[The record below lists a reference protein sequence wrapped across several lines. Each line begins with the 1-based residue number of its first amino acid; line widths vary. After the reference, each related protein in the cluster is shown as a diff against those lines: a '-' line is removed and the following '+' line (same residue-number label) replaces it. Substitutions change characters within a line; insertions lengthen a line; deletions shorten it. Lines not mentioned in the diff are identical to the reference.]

1 MRGLQLD
8 RTRAAKVRTIRACLM
23 FAAYVCLIAAALCAN
38 GAVTEKSTPEMS
50 SKKMENERRKQTKRV
65 YSLLDHSLRICMF
78 AFLSAVFAGLTL
90 GVMCANTFTLEI
102 IAESGPLPDCTYAAT
117 VLPLRK
123 QGHKT
128 LCTLIISNMLCNVLI
143 VQEFSDVFDVIEA
156 IKTRGSTTHVVDD
169 SGSSLYK
176 FIVSTFIIV
185 IFAEILPMSICRS
198 KYSLRVA
205 AAGSIFVKVAMILT
219 YPISAS
225 LGWFLDKV
233 VGSEETG
240 LLYDKKELR
249 KLMVVHYEREGEHD
263 TTMATSE
270 LNLLLAAMDF
280 HERKVGDIM
289 TPLAETTYVKDTEL
303 ITPDFV
309 ERLWMSGR
317 SRVPVESA
325 PGVFE
330 NVLVVKDLMTVNV
343 SNEFAPLTVAQ
354 VVKAKDRLFAMVC
367 SNTPLPSMLKFF
379 LEAQTHMAVVFEE
392 VTNASGVAV
401 NHGFVTDLD
410 ATYRPHAPHRSFG
423 STPPKI
429 VGIVT
434 MEDVVEELISSEIYD
449 EYDRYDPVVHPT
461 RYASVDLPGNGK
473 YPHQLNVPREPEKP
487 PRVNFYSYLTH
498 PTEQIPL
505 TEAQVWAVAYFLNRT
520 VECFYAWQPPYIK
533 LLLDECKD
541 LQISTTSDGLTNS
554 AAEVPLNSPP
564 EHSMETSHSAT
575 SSIAGGRAGNSTTN
589 AIFRGDHTQFLNAAV
604 DESHI
609 LYKRGIRTDKF
620 LLVLGGRVELLV
632 GSENFR
638 SKLQS
643 FNYIGE
649 EALTKPFFVPDF
661 SAVVMTAARVYCIS
675 KDLYEKYQSY
685 QTISRHRNSN
695 VRILGPGS
703 PLTIRRTPSR
713 ANFSSP
719 SPFPEKEALLG
730 HRSDSAQ
737 HHNAKGP
744 QQPYGTFNAG
754 NNTNAQ
760 NNNNSNNSK
769 KTM

>member
-1 MRGLQLD
+1 MRAVPLD
-8 RTRAAKVRTIRACLM
+8 RSRAAKVRTIRGCLM
-23 FAAYVCLIAAALCAN
+23 LGAYAFLIAAALCAN
-38 GAVTEKSTPEMS
+38 GATGEKATTEVS
-50 SKKMENERRKQTKRV
+50 SKKLESERRKQAQRV

-156 IKTRGSTTHVVDD
+156 IRTRGSSTHVVDD
-169 SGSSLYK
+169 SGSAIYK

-198 KYSLRVA
+198 KHSLRVA
-205 AAGSIFVKVAMILT
+205 AAGSIFVKVAMFVT
-219 YPISAS
+219 YPVSAS
-225 LGWFLDKV
+225 LGWILDKV

-263 TTMATSE
+263 AGMATSE

-280 HERKVGDIM
+280 HERNVGDIM
-289 TPLAETTYVKDTEL
+289 TPIERTTYVKDTDL

-317 SRVPVESA
+317 SRVPVESS

-330 NVLVVKDLMTVNV
+330 NVLVVKDLMTVTV
-343 SNEFAPLTVAQ
+343 SDEFSPLTVAQ

-367 SNTPLPSMLKFF
+367 SVTSLPSMLKFF

-392 VTNASGVAV
+392 ESGAAANAAAV
-401 NHGFVTDLD
+401 GAPGLVTDLD
-410 ATYRPHAPHRSFG
+410 ATFRPSAHHRSFNG
-423 STPPKI
+423 THPKI

-449 EYDRYDPVVHPT
+449 EYDRYDPVEHTT
-461 RYASVDLPGNGK
+461 RYAPVEIPGNAGH
-473 YPHQLNVPREPEKP
+473 PQQLNVPREPEQP

-520 VECFYAWQPPYIK
+520 VGCFYAWQPPYIK

-541 LQISTTSDGLTNS
+541 LQLSTVPEGSTNS
-554 AAEVPLNSPP
+554 VAEDALSSPP
-564 EHSMETSHSAT
+564 EHSMDRSQSVT
-575 SSIAGGRAGNSTTN
+575 SSVHTSRGGGNSSTSV
-589 AIFRGDHTQFLNAAV
+589 FRGDHSQFLNSAV

-609 LYKRGIRTDKF
+609 IYSRGVRTNHF

-632 GSENFR
+632 GAENFR

-643 FNYIGE
+643 FNFIGE

-675 KDLYEKYQSY
+675 KELYEKYLSY
-685 QTISRHRNSN
+685 QTMSRHRNSN
-695 VRILGPGS
+695 VRILGPSSSVGM
-703 PLTIRRTPSR
+703 RRTPSR
-713 ANFSSP
+713 ANVTASP
-719 SPFPEKEALLG
+719 AAERESLLG
-730 HRSDSAQ
+730 PREDSMYHLSAKT
-737 HHNAKGP
+737 NA
-744 QQPYGTFNAG
+744 YGTFNG
-754 NNTNAQ
+754 
-760 NNNNSNNSK
+760 K
-769 KTM
+769 KSA

>member
-1 MRGLQLD
+1 MVGLRVD
-8 RTRAAKVRTIRACLM
+8 RTRAARVRTVRACLM
-23 FAAYVCLIAAALCAN
+23 MAAYAFLVAAALCAH
-38 GAVTEKSTPEMS
+38 GADTEKSMGDVS
-50 SKKMENERRKQTKRV
+50 SKKLVNERRKQTRRV

-102 IAESGPLPDCTYAAT
+102 IAESGPQPDCTYAAT

-143 VQEFSDVFDVIEA
+143 VQELGDVFDVIES
-156 IKTRGSTTHVVDD
+156 IKTRGSVTHVVDD

-176 FIVSTFIIV
+176 FIVSTLIIV

-219 YPISAS
+219 YPVSAP

-233 VGSEETG
+233 IGSEETG

-249 KLMVVHYEREGEHD
+249 KLMVVHYEREGELD
-263 TTMATSE
+263 ATMATSE

-289 TPLAETTYVKDTEL
+289 TPIAETTYVQDTDF

-330 NVLVVKDLMTVNV
+330 NILVVKDLMTVNV
-343 SNEFAPLTVAQ
+343 SNEFSPLTVAQ
-354 VVKAKDRLFAMVC
+354 VVKAKDRLFAVVC
-367 SNTPLPSMLKFF
+367 ANTPLPAMLKFF

-392 VTNASGVAV
+392 VTNASSATGP
-401 NHGFVTDLD
+401 GFVTDLD
-410 ATYRPHAPHRSFG
+410 STYRSSAPHRSFG
-423 STPPKI
+423 TTPPKI
-429 VGIVT
+429 IGIVT

-449 EYDRYDPVVHPT
+449 EYDRYDPVEHAT
-461 RYASVDLPGNGK
+461 RYAPVNLPGNGK
-473 YPHQLNVPREPEKP
+473 HPHQLNVPREPEKP
-487 PRVNFYSYLTH
+487 PRVNFYSYFTH
-498 PTEQIPL
+498 PTAHIPL

-541 LQISTTSDGLTNS
+541 LQLSAAPDGTTNS
-554 AAEVPLNSPP
+554 SAEVPLNSPP
-564 EHSMETSHSAT
+564 EQSMEMSRSAT
-575 SSIAGGRAGNSTTN
+575 SSLYGSRTNNSTTN
-589 AIFRGDHTQFLNAAV
+589 AIFRGDHAHFLNKAA
-604 DESHI
+604 DEAHI
-609 LYKRGIRTDKF
+609 LYTRGIRTDKF
-620 LLVLGGRVELLV
+620 LLVLGGSVELLV

-661 SAVVMTAARVYCIS
+661 SAVVMTAARVYCIPREIY
-675 KDLYEKYQSY
+675 DKYQSY
-685 QTISRHRNSN
+685 QAISRHRNSN
-695 VRILGPGS
+695 VRILGPNS
-703 PLTIRRTPSR
+703 SAAIRRTPSR
-713 ANFSSP
+713 ANFTASP
-719 SPFPEKEALLG
+719 APEKEALLG
-730 HRSDSAQ
+730 AHDSGHSHIIRGQ
-737 HHNAKGP
+737 RQQP
-744 QQPYGTFNAG
+744 QPYGTF
-754 NNTNAQ
+754 T
-760 NNNNSNNSK
+760 SK
-769 KTM
+769 KTL